1 MLLRF
6 VVQALDEDSG
16 RRRGVI
22 HAAAALR
29 DSYLVSPQDRLAL
42 QALAEWFGENLERPS
57 RFAISRRAHA
67 KAQALSWLKVSAVEH
82 VRRMREIVDVLTRYD
97 IQTEMIRTN
106 RPGYIVYED
115 DHQVT
120 AYPFSDTPT

>member
-1 MLLRF
+1 
-6 VVQALDEDSG
+6 
-16 RRRGVI
+16 
-22 HAAAALR
+22 
-29 DSYLVSPQDRLAL
+29 
-42 QALAEWFGENLERPS
+42 
-57 RFAISRRAHA
+57 
-67 KAQALSWLKVSAVEH
+67 
-82 VRRMREIVDVLTRYD
+82 MREIVDVLTRYD